1 MKYLQFINLFF
12 RPVELSDKDEE
23 KMKKIQD
30 NFERLSKTFSES
42 ENMDNFTK
50 IFSSH
55 TKLYS
60 FKEIAALSDSD
71 SLLTGSKIISSIEG
85 DFSGGLFATAGVL
98 KRINIYNLNNIL
110 ERKSENMSKNFPIL
124 QMQCDAKISCL
135 SWNPFHENKLCS
147 ADYEGDLNLYD
158 TTQGKLVTSWTEHEK
173 RCWSVDTSLLDP
185 QKLVSGSDDCKV
197 KLWHQKNSKSCLT
210 IDLKANVCSVRFSP
224 KDSNL
229 LAVGSADHRV
239 LLFDM
244 RKPSIPIFNNKEHSK
259 SVSYVRFTA
268 SGSSIISA
276 STDSTLRLWSQNKT
290 MSWKS
295 ERIMYGHLNERNF
308 VGLSNVNNGLIA
320 TGSEDNSVVLYDE
333 NLEYPVLKYPF
344 KTVCPLT
351 GAPMS
356 DESGTFVSS
365 VSWANR
371 SDSEGNPV
379 LLLSNSTGNIR
390 IISVIQE

>member
-1 MKYLQFINLFF
+1 MKLLF
-12 RPVELSDKDEE
+12 RPPLDLGDKDEE
-23 KMKKIQD
+23 KMKKILY
-30 NFERLSKTFSES
+30 NFERLSKTFTEA
-42 ENMDNFTK
+42 EDLEKFTK
-50 IFSSH
+50 TFLSH
-55 TKLYS
+55 TKIYS
-60 FKEIAALSDSD
+60 FKELAAFSDCD
-71 SLLTGSKIISSIEG
+71 SLSTGSKIISSIEG
-85 DFSGGLFATAGVL
+85 DYTGGLFATAGVM
-98 KRINIYNLNNIL
+98 KRINIYNLNNII
-110 ERKSENMSKNFPIL
+110 ERKNENTTKNFPIL

-147 ADYEGDLNLYD
+147 ADYEGNLNLYD
-158 TTQGKLVTSWTEHEK
+158 TTEGKIVNSWTEHEK
-173 RCWSVDTSLLDP
+173 RCWSVDTSVLDP
-185 QKLVSGSDDCKV
+185 QKFVSGSDDCKV
-197 KLWHQKNSKSCLT
+197 KIWHQKSSKSCLT

-259 SVSYVRFTA
+259 SVSYVRFTE

-308 VGLSNVNNGLIA
+308 VGLSNVNSGLIA
-320 TGSEDNSVVLYDE
+320 TGSEDNSVVLYEE

-344 KTVCPLT
+344 KTACPLT
-351 GAPMS
+351 GTTMS

-371 SDSEGNPV
+371 PDSEGNSV

-390 IISVIQE
+390 VISIIQE

>member
-1 MKYLQFINLFF
+1 MF

-23 KMKKIQD
+23 KKKKMQD
-30 NFERLSKTFSES
+30 NFEKLSRTFSDSENLEKFSKTFS
-42 ENMDNFTK
+42 
-50 IFSSH
+50 SSI
-55 TKLYS
+55 KLCSY
-60 FKEIAALSDSD
+60 KEIAAFSDCD
-71 SLLTGSKIISSIEG
+71 SLSTGSKIISSIEA

-98 KRINIYNLNNIL
+98 KRINIYNLNKIL
-110 ERKSENMSKNFPIL
+110 DRESENMTRISPIL
-124 QMQCDAKISCL
+124 QVQCEAKISCL

-158 TTQGKLVTSWTEHEK
+158 TTLGKLVTSWTEHEK
-173 RCWSVDTSLLDP
+173 RCWSVDTSVLDP
-185 QKLVSGSDDCKV
+185 QRLVSGSDDCKV
-197 KLWHQKNSKSCLT
+197 KLWHQKNPKSCFT
-210 IDLKANVCSVRFSP
+210 IDLKANICSVRFSP

-244 RKPSIPIFNNKEHSK
+244 RKLSSPLFNNKEHSK

-276 STDSTLRLWSQNKT
+276 STDSTLRLWTQNKT
-290 MSWKS
+290 MTWKS

-333 NLEYPVLKYPF
+333 NLEYPLLKYPV
-344 KTVCPLT
+344 KTHCPLT
-351 GAPMS
+351 GTPMS
-356 DESGTFVSS
+356 DESGAFVSS

-371 SDSEGNPV
+371 PDSEGNSV

-390 IISVIQE
+390 IISIIQE